1 MIKIR
6 RNLLNFFLLTYALIH
21 SKIFLM
27 IKRILF
33 FLAFILQFTSLQASI
48 VVLNG
53 LTHFYKVENGQVYKG
68 KITLQNTGN
77 TAQNV
82 KIFLQDF
89 SYHADGTTYYTA
101 PHTNEK
107 SNTDWIKLNTDL
119 VSLKA
124 KEKTEVSFEINI
136 PDKIAQSGTYWSVII
151 VEPVEDIK
159 PSNNSP
165 GINITSIVRYAIQV
179 ITNYDTENVKPSLKF
194 ESVKIEKEG
203 QQRSVKIAV
212 ANNGNVYCKPTAN
225 IEIYNRK
232 TGEKV
237 GTFSS
242 MTMALLPNTSKS
254 FNIDISKILP
264 DKYNAV
270 IIATDEDENA
280 FALNVEL
287 EVKND

>member
-1 MIKIR
+1 
-6 RNLLNFFLLTYALIH
+6 
-21 SKIFLM
+21 M

-33 FLAFILQFTSLQASI
+33 FLVFTLQFVSLQASI

-53 LTHFYKVENGQVYKG
+53 LTHIYKVENGQIYKG
-68 KITLQNTGN
+68 KVTLQNTGN
-77 TAQNV
+77 APQSV

-89 SYHADGTTYYTA
+89 SYQSDGAIYYTA

-107 SNTDWIKLNTDL
+107 SNTDWIKLNTNL

-124 KEKTEVSFEINI
+124 KEKTDVYFEIAI
-136 PDKIAQSGTYWSVII
+136 PDKMTLSGSYWSVII
-151 VEPVEDIK
+151 VEPVDDIK

-165 GINITSIVRYAIQV
+165 GVTITSVVRYAIQV

-194 ESVKIEKEG
+194 ESVKVEKEG
-203 QQRSVKIAV
+203 KQKTVRIGI

-232 TGEKV
+232 TGDKV

-242 MTMALLPNTSKS
+242 MPMGLLPNTSKS

>member
-1 MIKIR
+1 MSLFHPKNI
-6 RNLLNFFLLTYALIH
+6 
-21 SKIFLM
+21 LM

-33 FLAFILQFTSLQASI
+33 FLTFIIQFTSLQASI

-68 KITLQNTGN
+68 KVTLQNTGN
-77 TAQNV
+77 TVQSV

-89 SYHADGTTYYTA
+89 SYHSDGTTYYTA

-107 SNTDWIKLNTDL
+107 SNTDWIKLNTNL

-124 KEKTEVSFEINI
+124 KEKTEVYFEINV
-136 PDKIAQSGTYWSVII
+136 PAKIAQSGTYWSVII
-151 VEPVEDIK
+151 VEPVDDIK
-159 PSNNSP
+159 PSNDSQ
-165 GINITSIVRYAIQV
+165 GISITSIVRYAIQV
-179 ITNYDTENVKPSLKF
+179 ITDFDTENTKPSLKF
-194 ESVKIEKEG
+194 ESVKVEKEG
-203 QQRSVKIAV
+203 QQRNVKIGI
-212 ANNGNVYCKPTAN
+212 ANNGNLFCRPTAN

-254 FNIDISKILP
+254 FDIDISKIPP

>member
-1 MIKIR
+1 
-6 RNLLNFFLLTYALIH
+6 
-21 SKIFLM
+21 M

-33 FLAFILQFTSLQASI
+33 FIAFIFQFAPLQAGI
-48 VVLNG
+48 VVLSG
-53 LTHFYKVENGQVYKG
+53 LTHIYKVENGQLYKG
-68 KITLQNTGN
+68 KVTLQNIGN
-77 TAQNV
+77 SPQNV

-89 SYHADGTTYYTA
+89 SYNADGTTYYTA

-107 SNTDWIKLNTDL
+107 SNAGWIKLNTNL
-119 VSLKA
+119 VSLNA
-124 KEKTEVSFEINI
+124 KEKTDVYFEIAV
-136 PDKIAQSGTYWSVII
+136 PDKDVQSGSYWSVII

-165 GINITSIVRYAIQV
+165 GVNITSIVRYAIQV
-179 ITNYDTENVKPSLKF
+179 ITNYNTESVKPFLKF
-194 ESVKIEKEG
+194 ESVKVEKAG
-203 QQRSVKIAV
+203 KQRNVKIGI
-212 ANNGNVYCKPTAN
+212 ANNGNVYCKPTAT
-225 IEIYNRK
+225 IEIYNRR

-242 MTMALLPNTSKS
+242 LQMGLLPNTSKS
-254 FNIDISKILP
+254 FDIDVSKILP

>member
-1 MIKIR
+1 
-6 RNLLNFFLLTYALIH
+6 
-21 SKIFLM
+21 M

-33 FLAFILQFTSLQASI
+33 CLAFILPFSLLQAGI

-53 LTHFYKVENGQVYKG
+53 LTHIYKVENGQVYKG
-68 KITLQNTGN
+68 KVTLQNIGN
-77 TAQNV
+77 DSQDV

-89 SYHADGTTYYTA
+89 SYRSDGTIYYTS
-101 PHTNEK
+101 PNTNEK
-107 SNTDWIKLNTDL
+107 SNTDWIKLNTNL
-119 VSLKA
+119 ISLKA
-124 KEKTEVSFEINI
+124 KEKAEVSFEITV
-136 PDKIAQSGTYWSVII
+136 PDKIVQSGSYWSVII

-159 PSNNSP
+159 PTNNSP
-165 GINITSIVRYAIQV
+165 GVNITSIVRYAIQV
-179 ITNYDTENVKPSLKF
+179 ITNIDTESVKPSLKF
-194 ESVKIEKEG
+194 ESVKVEKEG
-203 QQRSVKIAV
+203 KQRNVKIGI

-225 IEIYNRK
+225 IEIYNRR

-242 MTMALLPNTSKS
+242 LQMGLLPNTSKS
-254 FNIDISKILP
+254 FDIDISKILP

>member
-1 MIKIR
+1 
-6 RNLLNFFLLTYALIH
+6 
-21 SKIFLM
+21 M

-33 FLAFILQFTSLQASI
+33 LLVFTLQFVPLQASI

-53 LTHFYKVENGQVYKG
+53 LTHIYKVENGQIYKG
-68 KITLQNTGN
+68 KVTLQNTGN
-77 TAQNV
+77 APQNV

-89 SYHADGTTYYTA
+89 SYQSDGSIYYTA

-107 SNTDWIKLNTDL
+107 SNTDWIKLNTNL

-124 KEKTEVSFEINI
+124 KEKTDVYFEIAM
-136 PDKIAQSGTYWSVII
+136 PGKMTLSGSYWSVII
-151 VEPVEDIK
+151 VEPVDDIK

-165 GINITSIVRYAIQV
+165 GVTITSVVRYAIQV

-194 ESVKIEKEG
+194 ESVKVEKEG
-203 QQRSVKIAV
+203 KQKTVKIGI

-232 TGEKV
+232 TGDKV

-242 MTMALLPNTSKS
+242 MPMGLLPNTSKS

>member
-1 MIKIR
+1 MH
-6 RNLLNFFLLTYALIH
+6 FYPQSF
-21 SKIFLM
+21 FLM

-33 FLAFILQFTSLQASI
+33 FTIFILQFVSLRASI

-53 LTHFYKVENGQVYKG
+53 LTHSYKVENGRVYKG
-68 KITLQNTGN
+68 KISIENTGK
-77 TAQNV
+77 APQNV

-89 SYHADGTTYYTA
+89 SYQSDGTIYYTA

-107 SNTDWIKLNTDL
+107 SNTDWIKLNTNL
-119 VSLKA
+119 VSLKG
-124 KEKTEVSFEINI
+124 KEKTELQYEITV

-159 PSNNSP
+159 PSNNSM
-165 GINITSIVRYAIQV
+165 GVNITSIVRYAIQV
-179 ITNYDTENVKPSLKF
+179 ITDYHTEDIKPSLKF
-194 ESVKIEKEG
+194 ESVKIDKEEK
-203 QQRSVKIAV
+203 QRIVKIGI
-212 ANNGNVYCKPTAN
+212 ANNGDIYCKPIAS

-237 GTFSS
+237 GTYSS
-242 MTMALLPNTSKS
+242 LPMGLLPKTSKS
-254 FNIDISKILP
+254 FTIDISTLP
-264 DKYNAV
+264 QDKYNAV
-270 IIATDEDENA
+270 IITTDEDENI

>member
-1 MIKIR
+1 
-6 RNLLNFFLLTYALIH
+6 
-21 SKIFLM
+21 M

-33 FLAFILQFTSLQASI
+33 SLAFILQFASLQAGI

-53 LTHFYKVENGQVYKG
+53 LTHMYKVENGQMYKG
-68 KITLQNTGN
+68 KVTLQNTGN
-77 TAQNV
+77 APQNV

-89 SYHADGTTYYTA
+89 SYKADGTTYYTA
-101 PHTNEK
+101 PHTNEQ
-107 SNTDWIKLNTDL
+107 SNTSWIKLNTNL
-119 VSLKA
+119 VTLNA
-124 KEKTEVSFEINI
+124 KETTDVSFEITV
-136 PDKIAQSGTYWSVII
+136 PDKAIQSGSYWSVII

-159 PSNNSP
+159 PSNTTT
-165 GINITSIVRYAIQV
+165 GVNITSIVRYAIQV
-179 ITNYDTENVKPSLKF
+179 ITNYNTENVKPSLKF
-194 ESVKIEKEG
+194 ESVKVEKAG
-203 QQRSVKIAV
+203 KQKSVKIGI
-212 ANNGNVYCKPTAN
+212 ANNGNVYCKPVAN
-225 IEIYNRK
+225 LEIYNRR

-242 MTMALLPNTSKS
+242 LQMGLLPNTSKS
-254 FNIDISKILP
+254 FDIDISKILP

>member
-1 MIKIR
+1 
-6 RNLLNFFLLTYALIH
+6 
-21 SKIFLM
+21 M

-33 FLAFILQFTSLQASI
+33 LLVFILHFTTLQASI

-68 KITLQNTGN
+68 KVTLQNTGN
-77 TAQNV
+77 MAQNV

-89 SYHADGTTYYTA
+89 SYRADGTTYYTA

-107 SNTDWIKLNTDL
+107 SNTDWIKLNTNL
-119 VSLKA
+119 ISLKA
-124 KEKTEVSFEINI
+124 KERTEVYFEINV

-159 PSNNSP
+159 PSNDNP
-165 GINITSIVRYAIQV
+165 GINITSVVRYAIQV

-203 QQRSVKIAV
+203 QQRIVKVGI
-212 ANNGNVYCKPTAN
+212 ANNGNLYCRPTAN
-225 IEIYNRK
+225 IEIYHRK